1 MAFNHGMRIKT
12 MLSGCSPILLN
23 PLMKMSQN
31 GLTQFEK
38 IGANAAR
45 FLKCVD
51 HFETL
56 CIIGLKHSLQTFIQI
71 WILYIYHWAAFEV
84 LHVWKYHELNYQ
96 TT

>member
-71 WILYIYHWAAFEV
+71 
-84 LHVWKYHELNYQ
+84 
-96 TT
+96 